1 MSDTEQALKDLSEKY
16 RSGLAQLQAAVE
28 KAKGSNQRQYDAAKR
43 QHEMFRNE
51 QALVEKARAI
61 AGGNQAAINDVDAVI
76 RNRATPPH
84 TRLFTALLLGMIDS
98 QPSLSVLIARIVDK
112 TDTDALR
119 FFCAMQVTNSRN
131 GAAIPLIIR
140 AINDKSTDEEFDED
154 AKLRKK
160 MEEEG
165 VPVNLRRALILGL
178 LDSTAGTNALAARL
192 QAPLTF
198 QNGWLFS
205 ILSLWAKTEEDTWV
219 ELAASVL
226 KNQSHPEVL
235 RVSAATALYIM
246 RKETRGKTPFPKAAW
261 DALRSTWTEREYG
274 KLHGIVGDVLKLQGA
289 G

>member
-1 MSDTEQALKDLSEKY
+1 MGDVEQALKDLSEKY
-16 RSGLAQLQAAVE
+16 RSGLVQLQSAVD
-28 KAKGSNQRQYDAAKR
+28 KANGSNPRQYEALKR
-43 QHEMFRNE
+43 QRDMFRNE
-51 QALVEKARAI
+51 QALVDKARDI
-61 AGGNQAAINDVDAVI
+61 AGGNQAAINDIDAVI
-76 RNRATPPH
+76 RNRATAAH
-84 TRLFTALLLGMIDS
+84 TRMFSALLLGMIDS

-112 TDTDALR
+112 TDTDGLR
-119 FFCAMQVTNSRN
+119 FFCALQVTNSRN
-131 GAAIPLIIR
+131 GAAIPLILR

-178 LDSTAGTNALAARL
+178 LDSSAGANALAARL
-192 QAPLTF
+192 RAPATF

-205 ILSLWAKTEEDTWV
+205 ILSIWAKTEEDAWV

-226 KNQSHPEVL
+226 KDKSHPEAL

-246 RKETRGKTPFPKAAW
+246 RKETRGKTPFPRAAW

-289 G
+289 